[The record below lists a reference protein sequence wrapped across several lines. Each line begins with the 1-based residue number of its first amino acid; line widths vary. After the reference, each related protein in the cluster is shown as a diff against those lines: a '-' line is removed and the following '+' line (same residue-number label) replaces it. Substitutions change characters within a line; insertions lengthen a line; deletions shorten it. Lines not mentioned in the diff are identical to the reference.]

1 MNTRATAAQVVT
13 RVVAQG
19 RSLDTALAEARV
31 RVPGAERALLQELAY
46 GTLRWHL
53 RLEALAG
60 RLLRRPLKLRD
71 RDVHALVL
79 VGLYQLAYLRVP
91 AYAAVAET
99 VGGARALGKAWAAG
113 LVNGVLRTF
122 QREAGTLAA
131 AVDRDPAIALSHP
144 PWLLE
149 ALRADWPQDWRA
161 IAEANNRRAPMTLR
175 INERMVTREAYARAL
190 SAAGITWR
198 EIEPVASALSLQAPV
213 DVDQLPGF
221 AAGQVSVQDA
231 GAQLAAWLLP
241 VEPGMQALDACAAP
255 GGKAAHLL
263 ERHSQMGE
271 LTALDID
278 EARLQ
283 RVREAL
289 ERLGLDARLCAG
301 DAADPGQWWDG
312 RPYDRI
318 LVDAPCTATG
328 VIRRHPDIKVLR
340 RPEDVENL
348 ALRQAAILDAL
359 WPLLAPGGILL
370 YATCSVL
377 DRENAQQI
385 SRFVQAHPDAREMEL
400 GGGWGRACR
409 YGRQILPGDADMDGF
424 YYARLEKRR

>member
-1 MNTRATAAQVVT
+1 MNTRAVAA
-13 RVVAQG
+13 RVVARVVEQG
-19 RSLDTALAEARV
+19 RSLDAALDAARA
-31 RVPGAERALLQELAY
+31 RVPGAERALLHELAY
-46 GTLRWHL
+46 GTLRWHP
-53 RLEALAG
+53 RLDALAR
-60 RLLRRPLKLRD
+60 RLLRRPLKPGD

-91 AYAAVAET
+91 AYAAVAQT
-99 VGGARALGKAWAAG
+99 VDGARALGKAWAAG

-122 QREAGTLAA
+122 QREADALGA
-131 AVDRDPAIALSHP
+131 AVDRDPAVALAHP
-144 PWLLE
+144 PWLLD
-149 ALRADWPQDWRA
+149 ALWADWPQHWRA
-161 IAEANNRRAPMTLR
+161 VAEANSRRAPMTLR
-175 INERMVTREAYARAL
+175 VNLQVLTREAYARAL
-190 SAAGITWR
+190 TSAGLACD
-198 EIEPVASALSLQAPV
+198 EVESVASALSLRAPV
-213 DVDQLPGF
+213 DVNRLPGF

-241 VEPGMQALDACAAP
+241 VAPGMRVLDACAAP

-263 ERHSQMGE
+263 ERYPRMGE

-283 RVREAL
+283 RVGEAL
-289 ERLGLDARLCAG
+289 QRLGLEARLRVG
-301 DAADPGQWWDG
+301 DAAGPEHWWGG

-377 DRENAQQI
+377 DRENAQQV

-400 GGGWGRACR
+400 DGGWGRACR
-409 YGRQILPGDADMDGF
+409 FGRQILPGDGDMDGF